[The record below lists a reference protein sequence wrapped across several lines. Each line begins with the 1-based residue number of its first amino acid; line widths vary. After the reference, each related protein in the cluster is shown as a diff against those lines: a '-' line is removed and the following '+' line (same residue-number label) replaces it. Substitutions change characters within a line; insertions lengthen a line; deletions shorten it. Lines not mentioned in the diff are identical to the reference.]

1 MLKHGDLGGLYVL
14 LARGVRP
21 PPRTPHTPPL
31 AAAQEP
37 PGAPE
42 SLANGRLAH
51 HRPST
56 RADWVAP
63 APSHRD
69 GSVGGWGFA
78 PTPNPKPP
86 CLGGGLASIPV
97 RC

>member
-1 MLKHGDLGGLYVL
+1 MLKHGGLGELNAL

-51 HRPST
+51 QAVHQ
-56 RADWVAP
+56 
-63 APSHRD
+63 
-69 GSVGGWGFA
+69 G
-78 PTPNPKPP
+78 
-86 CLGGGLASIPV
+86 
-97 RC
+97 

>member
-1 MLKHGDLGGLYVL
+1 MLKHGDLDELYVL

-51 HRPST
+51 QAVHQG
-56 RADWVAP
+56 WVAECG
-63 APSHRD
+63 PSHRD
-69 GSVGGWGFA
+69 GSVGGAGLRPR
-78 PTPNPKPP
+78 PTSTTP
-86 CLGGGLASIPV
+86 L
-97 RC
+97 

>member
-1 MLKHGDLGGLYVL
+1 MLKHGDLSELYVL

-51 HRPST
+51 QAVHQG
-56 RADWVAP
+56 WLGG
-63 APSHRD
+63 PSHRD
-69 GSVGGWGFA
+69 GSVGGRGFA
-78 PTPNPKPP
+78 PTPNPEPP
-86 CLGGGLASIPV
+86 CLGGVSFTDKN
-97 RC
+97 

>member
-1 MLKHGDLGGLYVL
+1 MLKHGDLSELYVL

-42 SLANGRLAH
+42 SLASGRLAH
-51 HRPST
+51 QAVHQGWLGGPR
-56 RADWVAP
+56 
-63 APSHRD
+63 HRD
-69 GSVGGWGFA
+69 GSVGGRGFA
-78 PTPNPKPP
+78 PTPNPEPP
-86 CLGGGLASIPV
+86 CLGGGLV
-97 RC
+97 YR

>member
-1 MLKHGDLGGLYVL
+1 MLKHGDLSELYVL

-37 PGAPE
+37 RGAPE

-51 HRPST
+51 QAVHQG
-56 RADWVAP
+56 WLGG
-63 APSHRD
+63 PSHRD
-69 GSVGGWGFA
+69 GLGQWGA
-78 PTPNPKPP
+78 GASPRPRTPSPP
-86 CLGGGLASIPV
+86 ASGGGLV
-97 RC
+97 YR

>member
-1 MLKHGDLGGLYVL
+1 MLKHGDLGELYVL

-42 SLANGRLAH
+42 NLANGRLAH
-51 HRPST
+51 QAIHQGWLGGPG
-56 RADWVAP
+56 
-63 APSHRD
+63 HRD
-69 GSVGGWGFA
+69 GSVGGRGFA
-78 PTPNPKPP
+78 PTPNPE
-86 CLGGGLASIPV
+86 GSSVTVSSII
-97 RC
+97 